1 MNDESEAQNI
11 KIILIGETGTGKT
24 NLINVYFD
32 IEFNSNSLATLTPE
46 SCSKELT
53 INGNNFII
61 NIWDTAG
68 QEQYRS
74 MTKIFIKGAKIVI
87 FVYDVT
93 NKESFDDLKFWV
105 SATEEI
111 LGKEPGLGLVG
122 NKIDLFDRQIVSK
135 EEGEKYANE
144 IGALFVETSAKED
157 AKGFQKYVKDLV
169 EDFLT
174 KKGIIEKE
182 GDKIKLEI
190 KQKKRKCQC

>member
-1 MNDESEAQNI
+1 MDDDSEAKNI

-32 IEFNSNSLATLTPE
+32 IGFNPNSAATLTPE
-46 SCSKELT
+46 SCSKELK
-53 INGNNFII
+53 IKDNDFII

-68 QEQYRS
+68 QERYRS

-93 NKESFDDLKFWV
+93 NQDSFKELKFWV
-105 SATEEI
+105 SSTEQI
-111 LGKEPGLGLVG
+111 LGKEAGLGLVG
-122 NKIDLFDRQIVSK
+122 NKVDLFDKQVVSSK
-135 EEGEKYANE
+135 EGEKFANE
-144 IGALFVETSAKED
+144 IGALFRETSAKED
-157 AKGFQKYVKDLV
+157 PNGFKNFVKDLV

-182 GDKIKLEI
+182 GEKLKLDV
-190 KQKKRKCQC
+190 KQKKKKCSC

>member
-32 IEFNSNSLATLTPE
+32 IEFNPNSAATLTPE
-46 SCSKELT
+46 SCSKELK

-68 QEQYRS
+68 QEKYRS

-93 NKESFDDLKFWV
+93 NRESFEELKFWV
-105 SATEEI
+105 STTQEI
-111 LGKEPGLGLVG
+111 LGKDIGLGLAG
-122 NKIDLFDRQIVSK
+122 NKMDLFDKQVVSK
-135 EEGEKYANE
+135 KEGENFANQ
-144 IGALFVETSAKED
+144 IGALFRETSAKED
-157 AKGFQKYVKDLV
+157 AKGFKIYVKDLV
-169 EDFLT
+169 EDFLI
-174 KKGIIEKE
+174 KKGVIEKE
-182 GDKIKLEI
+182 EEKIKLEI
-190 KQKKRKCQC
+190 KQKKKKCPC